1 MLIFHSEGKRLEGLL
16 KLFSHEYLQAIL
28 TIQFCS
34 IQGRES
40 LLQVDNNI
48 LFIVRN
54 ARRRRVWC
62 DITTTLSC
70 SLRPQRH
77 LRNHHLAASGV
88 QSSLGAY
95 QICVSAPLIVQ
106 YLLFLLSC
114 FYHVAL
120 FALWELYCSCIY
132 GEFSSA
138 RYEATER
145 GGFCWRCHWD
155 DQVTLNAYHL
165 PRFIKMYLMVY
176 TLLTQQ
182 IKSVDIGQVLQKSLW
197 KTILGK

>member
-1 MLIFHSEGKRLEGLL
+1 MIFHSEGKLLEGLL
-16 KLFSHEYLQAIL
+16 QLFSHEYLQAIL

-62 DITTTLSC
+62 DVTTTLSC

-77 LRNHHLAASGV
+77 LRYHLLAASGV

-95 QICVSAPLIVQ
+95 QICVSAPLIVLTILTQ
-106 YLLFLLSC
+106 LFLPRC
-114 FYHVAL
+114 IICTVRAL
-120 FALWELYCSCIY
+120 LLVHLW
-132 GEFSSA
+132 
-138 RYEATER
+138 
-145 GGFCWRCHWD
+145 
-155 DQVTLNAYHL
+155 
-165 PRFIKMYLMVY
+165 
-176 TLLTQQ
+176 
-182 IKSVDIGQVLQKSLW
+182 QVLKR
-197 KTILGK
+197 

>member
-1 MLIFHSEGKRLEGLL
+1 MLIFRSEGKLLEGLL
-16 KLFSHEYLQAIL
+16 QLVSHEYLQAIL

-34 IQGRES
+34 IQDRES

-77 LRNHHLAASGV
+77 LRYHHLAASGV

-95 QICVSAPLIVQ
+95 QIRVSSPLIVLTILAQ
-106 YLLFLLSC
+106 LFLPRCIIFTLRASLLLV
-114 FYHVAL
+114 H
-120 FALWELYCSCIY
+120 LW
-132 GEFSSA
+132 
-138 RYEATER
+138 R
-145 GGFCWRCHWD
+145 
-155 DQVTLNAYHL
+155 
-165 PRFIKMYLMVY
+165 
-176 TLLTQQ
+176 
-182 IKSVDIGQVLQKSLW
+182 VLK
-197 KTILGK
+197 I